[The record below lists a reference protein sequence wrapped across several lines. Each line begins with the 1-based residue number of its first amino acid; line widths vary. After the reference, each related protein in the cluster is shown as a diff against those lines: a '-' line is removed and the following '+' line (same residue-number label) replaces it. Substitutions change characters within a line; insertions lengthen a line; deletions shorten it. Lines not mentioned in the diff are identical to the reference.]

1 MSAICAGHRS
11 AGCAEALAEV
21 SALRRSSVLL
31 TASLL
36 LWIVKMEGGLT
47 SELTLGG
54 FVQLHAAV
62 RTSGVDCPPETV
74 CDVPF
79 NEQRVRLN
87 AEGSGFEGATGFV
100 GKLDL
105 LHDAA
110 LNKSNVEVREL
121 YADYNADR
129 YTVRGGRQIITWGVG
144 DLLFINDTFP
154 KNWVAFFSGLPL
166 EYLKLGSDAVKLGV
180 FPAFAD
186 LEVVVSRFR
195 KDKLPDARQ
204 FVLASP
210 FPPELPQDIEEPSA
224 PEVNVRLARY
234 LGSWDGAL
242 YFSYTHFRAPALQR
256 RGDIVQ
262 GEFPRLSTYGASLT
276 GPLWNGVLSLEAGY
290 YHSLE
295 EGDGTESSID
305 NSQTRLLAGYS
316 RQIAHD
322 TTVGVQGYAE
332 WMHDYDGYRRSR
344 PPGYPERD
352 RLRTVATLRFTQ
364 FHRHQTLRLSLVAFW
379 GVSDGDG
386 YLIPSLR
393 YAFSDALWG
402 ELGANLFMGERNGQF
417 GALGD
422 NDNVYATLRHA
433 F

>member
-1 MSAICAGHRS
+1 MAVLHRP
-11 AGCAEALAEV
+11 
-21 SALRRSSVLL
+21 SVLL

-36 LWIVKMEGGLT
+36 LWIVKIEEVLAGGLD
-47 SELTLGG
+47 LGG
-54 FVQLHAAV
+54 FVQLHGAV

-79 NEQRVRLN
+79 NEQRLRLS
-87 AEGSGFEGATGFV
+87 AEGSGLAGAAGFA

-105 LHDAA
+105 IHDAA
-110 LNKSNVEVREL
+110 LNKADVEVREL

-166 EYLKLGSDAVKLGV
+166 EYLKLGSDAVKLDA

-186 LEVVVSRFR
+186 LEVIVARFR
-195 KDKLPDARQ
+195 QDRRPDARQ
-204 FVLASP
+204 FVIASP

-295 EGDGTESSID
+295 DRDGTDPSID

-316 RQIAHD
+316 REIAHD

-364 FHRHQTLRLSLVAFW
+364 FHRHQTLRLSLFAFW
-379 GVSDGDG
+379 GLSEGDG

-402 ELGANLFMGERNGQF
+402 ELGANLFMGNRNGQF

-422 NDNVYATLRHA
+422 NDNLYATLRYA